1 MYKAESLFSKLK
13 GEKERWEF
21 RIEEIVINNTM
32 LPFNSLLSSA
42 FMAFLGYCNEWINSI
57 NLDKFKE
64 NKNNVK
70 PLINFS

>member
-32 LPFNSLLSSA
+32 LPFNSL
-42 FMAFLGYCNEWINSI
+42 
-57 NLDKFKE
+57 
-64 NKNNVK
+64 
-70 PLINFS
+70 